1 MNWTLNV
8 IYLPIDVLLPFASP
22 TLNPM
27 RVIDNNVPT
36 KNGRPI
42 FSMFIQYPWQTNMNF
57 ELPLFRFKLKC

>member
-1 MNWTLNV
+1 MQVWLSHLLSIVGIGYFLSIVFNV
-8 IYLPIDVLLPFASP
+8 F
-22 TLNPM
+22 
-27 RVIDNNVPT
+27 DNNVPT